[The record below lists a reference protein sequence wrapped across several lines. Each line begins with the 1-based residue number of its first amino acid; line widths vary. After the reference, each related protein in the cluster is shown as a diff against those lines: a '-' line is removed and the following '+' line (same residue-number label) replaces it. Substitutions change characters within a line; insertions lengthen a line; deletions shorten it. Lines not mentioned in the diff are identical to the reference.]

1 MIFLFTDRAVSW
13 ILNESYSIK
22 KQTYNKVQTMAKN
35 IKSVLSNLVDND
47 KVDWITEE
55 MKIKILKKNNNMTFK
70 IGYPDFNIT
79 SEYIDEYY
87 KNASIY
93 L

>member
-79 SEYIDEYY
+79 SDSIDEYY
-87 KNASIY
+87 KNVR
-93 L
+93 